1 MNYCNECIHEY
12 SPIKLEPCRSC
23 VLTNAHPSFE
33 AKPPKIVTNEE
44 WIRGWNKNQ
53 IAEYFCDVWCP
64 VRFEPVDKRECKC
77 KIVENTRQD
86 HRWLLCKE
94 CWLEWLEQEHKE

>member
-33 AKPPKIVTNEE
+33 AKPPKIITNEE
-44 WIRGWNKNQ
+44 WIKSLNSHDFA
-53 IAEYFCDVWCP
+53 IFMAEIMDCEY
-64 VRFEPVDKRECKC
+64 
-77 KIVENTRQD
+77 
-86 HRWLLCKE
+86 CKE
-94 CWLEWLEQEHKE
+94 ELHIDCNYSCAIPQWLEQEHKE